1 MKYLL
6 TLLFAFACLFNV
18 SYAQFSGGIKLG
30 LTAGTPIG
38 AMEKGA
44 KGQPGLGTIGGIL
57 TEYRVTEKW
66 GIGFELYYTQKKSS
80 FNTPAS
86 VDEYDYLYYP
96 PGPVDSIWL
105 VAKFDGIVDGSF
117 DNRYIQVPILGHYY
131 FSDRFSLIA
140 GPYFAY
146 LLGGDISGTSTGEVT
161 IHVGKIDVENQPF
174 NESQHLETLDYGL
187 ATGARYKTNFGM
199 IYDLRLT
206 TGLRSVFKDTYPLA
220 DGVVRNIYLEFTA
233 GYKFGIGGS
242 GCDCPKF

>member
-1 MKYLL
+1 MRYLL
-6 TLLFAFACLFNV
+6 TLFTFTCILNA

-38 AMEKGA
+38 EIEEGA
-44 KGQPGLGTIGGIL
+44 KGKLGLGTIGGIL

-66 GIGFELYYTQKKSS
+66 GVGIELYYIQKKSS
-80 FNTPAS
+80 FNTPAT
-86 VDEYDYLYYP
+86 VDEYDYLYHP
-96 PGPVDSIWL
+96 PGPVDSVWL
-105 VAKFDGIVDGSF
+105 VAKFNGIVDGSF

-131 FSDRFSLIA
+131 LSDRFSIIG

-146 LLGGDISGTSTGEVT
+146 LLGGDISGTSSGEVT
-161 IHVGKIDVENQPF
+161 IHVGTVDVENEPF
-174 NESQHLETLDYGL
+174 NESQHLEKLDYGM
-187 ATGARYKTNFGM
+187 ATGVRYKTNFGM
-199 IYDLRLT
+199 VYDLRLT

-220 DGVVRNIYLEFTA
+220 DGVVRNMYLEFTA